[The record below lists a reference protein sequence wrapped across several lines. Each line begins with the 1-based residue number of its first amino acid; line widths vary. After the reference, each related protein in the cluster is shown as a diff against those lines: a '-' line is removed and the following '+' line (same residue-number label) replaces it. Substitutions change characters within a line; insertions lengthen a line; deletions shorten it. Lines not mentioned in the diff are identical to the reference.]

1 MDCCF
6 ANQHDGS
13 QIAET
18 FPDVSSPEMFD
29 SDTESDIE
37 NREDSALPDDNT
49 LASISSPWKPSQ
61 AELVA
66 KSDSYLLGRINKFLS
81 GVPPPPRHTI
91 CQNDCSDFL
100 QLIYKNS
107 QYFWTGYPLLNA
119 NLESAENAKSQKQV
133 TTEVNNINTY
143 QCTKGTPRNLAN
155 AFDACELP
163 ASNTENTQLSVY
175 NNSDSS
181 NNLSAQQSVP
191 MEIRNPVN
199 MMKEPI
205 RVPSIVINSDE
216 SLEQSPLLYR
226 TINEEEVTTLMWPE
240 AYLHKFHGIQ

>member
-1 MDCCF
+1 MDYCF

-18 FPDVSSPEMFD
+18 FQNVSSPEMFD
-29 SDTESDIE
+29 SDTESDVD
-37 NREDSALPDDNT
+37 NRDVCALPDDNT
-49 LASISSPWKPSQ
+49 LAPISPQKPSQ

-66 KSDSYLLGRINKFLS
+66 KSDGYLLSRINKFLS

-100 QLIYKNS
+100 QLIYKNH
-107 QYFWTGYPLLNA
+107 QYFWTGYPLLNS
-119 NLESAENAKSQKQV
+119 NLESAESTNSQKQI
-133 TTEVNNINTY
+133 TAEIVNRNIY
-143 QCTKGTPRNLAN
+143 QCTKGTPRNLTN
-155 AFDACELP
+155 AFDACNLP
-163 ASNTENTQLSVY
+163 ANNTENTQLSVN

-181 NNLSAQQSVP
+181 DNLSTQQSIP

-199 MMKEPI
+199 VIKEPI
-205 RVPSIVINSDE
+205 RVPSMVNSNTF
-216 SLEQSPLLYR
+216 LEQFSFFYQ
-226 TINEEEVTTLMWPE
+226 TINEKDATTLTWPQ